1 MTDMEKQYEDNQKE
15 LEELSAKLT
24 NMNCQMQIHLKV
36 NITTD
41 YISTSTKLPYA
52 GDPVKVSLVLK
63 LHAAHHLEA
72 RGGVCLSGATD
83 RAPVLPCLVLSSRI

>member
-41 YISTSTKLPYA
+41 YIRTNTTLP
-52 GDPVKVSLVLK
+52 
-63 LHAAHHLEA
+63 
-72 RGGVCLSGATD
+72 
-83 RAPVLPCLVLSSRI
+83 